1 MSAQF
6 VVVIESG
13 LSSNS
18 YGAKVS
24 TTEPMEEAAAG
35 DLFERVIRGDAPE
48 VYAPH
53 KKGLTVRVSD
63 RVVLDLSTSRATPS
77 RQTRITLAEV
87 LDERRG

>member
-18 YGAKVS
+18 YGAKIS
-24 TTEPMEEAAAG
+24 TTAPMDERAG
-35 DLFERVIRGDAPE
+35 LELIERIIRGEAPE

-63 RVVLDLSTSRATPS
+63 RVFLDLSTSRATPS

-87 LDERRG
+87 LVERS

>member
-1 MSAQF
+1 MSAHY

-18 YGAKVS
+18 YGAKIS
-24 TTEPMEEAAAG
+24 TTDLMDERAG
-35 DLFERVIRGDAPE
+35 LELIDRIIRGEAPD
-48 VYAPH
+48 VYTLH

-63 RVVLDLSTSRATPS
+63 RVFLDLSTSRATPS

-87 LDERRG
+87 LVDRS